1 MTSPSLENPS
11 SCMKMSNL
19 TQRHVDSS
27 VAWIKMKP
35 IWESPGALASDD
47 YAFGLHEPMS
57 HSQVNLQDES
67 APGSWLSL
75 SPGTSE
81 RKMPRTQVEIPAKVQ
96 PALSRV
102 TAAWHAI
109 NACQQGALQRKR
121 AQQIADDILKDSM
134 PKVTCHATAS
144 PRDGHHMF
152 CKAEVPMRHEEE
164 ALASDMVAEEMR
176 ELCKGS
182 GLERVTVQACDV
194 KYSWRSWRL
203 DYVVKN

>member
-1 MTSPSLENPS
+1 MLI
-11 SCMKMSNL
+11 L
-19 TQRHVDSS
+19 
-27 VAWIKMKP
+27 
-35 IWESPGALASDD
+35 L
-47 YAFGLHEPMS
+47 
-57 HSQVNLQDES
+57 
-67 APGSWLSL
+67 
-75 SPGTSE
+75 
-81 RKMPRTQVEIPAKVQ
+81 EIPAKVQ

-134 PKVTCHATAS
+134 PKVTCRATAS

-203 DYVVKN
+203 NYVVKN